1 MKFLTVISVLAI
13 AIVLLGVCILIVWV
27 SRHEKERERFKA
39 KIRRVELA
47 QKRWQE
53 RQSSRWVK
61 WRLKRSKKNRS
72 GDQDV
77 ET

>member
-1 MKFLTVISVLAI
+1 MKFLTVTSTLAI
-13 AIVLLGVCILIVWV
+13 AVILLGVCILIVWV
-27 SRHEKERERFKA
+27 NRHEKERERFKA

-61 WRLKRSKKNRS
+61 WRLKRSKKNRL